1 MAAWARRLWAQD
13 AFVYSLRVFIAL
25 SGAMALCWW
34 RDEVA
39 LVTPIFLGI
48 IASALAETDDS
59 WRGRLRAVLVMLAC
73 FALAAGSVQLL
84 LPHPAWFVAGL
95 ALSTFGFTMLGAIGE
110 RYRAISS
117 ATVILALYA
126 AISASPGTVAAHA
139 PAGGPWHVPGLL
151 LAGAAWYALL
161 SLLWCALF
169 PHQPVRQNLARL
181 YDQLGAYLRLKASL
195 FEPVRGVDVERRR
208 LALAQT
214 NGRLVGALNATKES
228 IFSRWGAGA
237 RATLPT
243 GRMLRH
249 LNLYFLAQDIHE
261 RASSSHHHYNEW
273 ADVLFHSDV
282 LYRAQR
288 VLQLQGVECARI
300 AQALQMHQPFVRDG
314 AVARAMADL
323 RDAIAYLEAQG
334 RAEWHRPLRS
344 LRALAR
350 NLATLDGQLDAAA
363 HPDGGERA
371 GDSSLLDRSPR
382 SLADAWGRVRA
393 QLHPGAPLF
402 RHAVR
407 LSLALAAG
415 HGIMQLI
422 DPVHGYWIPL
432 ATLFVCQPTYGAT
445 LARVSQRIAGTA
457 VGLVVG
463 WALLRLFPSLPLQ
476 ALFAVAAG
484 VLFFVT
490 RTTHYLTATAAIT
503 LLVLM
508 CFNQA
513 TGAAHGLILPRL
525 WDTMIGSAIAA
536 AAMLWVLPDW
546 QGRRLAAVAARALAA
561 HAHYL
566 REILSQYATGKAD
579 DLDYRLARRNAHN
592 ADAALSTTLSHLLQE
607 PRHVRSHSLAGM
619 RMLVAS
625 HTLLSYLSA
634 LGAHRAGPA
643 GEAADLAQEAGGY
656 AAERL
661 EALAAGLQRRQ
672 VGPEALVTAVTEAD
686 GDVGPDVARARTP
699 APSPSQSPTQ
709 TQIRALALAAALEQ
723 AADAGALQG
732 GEGGVSAETLRVLQT
747 QVALVCRQLG
757 VVEARAGACL
767 GQTEVGFE
775 ARRFTHRMIT
785 SATYAC
791 CD

>member
-73 FALAAGSVQLL
+73 FALAASSVQLL

-126 AISASPGTVAAHA
+126 AITASPGSVAAHA
-139 PAGGPWHVPGLL
+139 PAGGPWHVPALL
-151 LAGAAWYALL
+151 LSGAAWYALL

-181 YDQLGAYLRLKASL
+181 YGQLGSYLRLKASL

-288 VLQLQGVECARI
+288 VLQLQGVDCARI
-300 AQALQMHQPFVRDG
+300 AQALQMHEPFVRDG

-334 RAEWHRPLRS
+334 RAEWYRPLRS

-402 RHAVR
+402 RHAAR

-415 HGIMQLI
+415 HAIMQLI

-672 VGPEALVTAVTEAD
+672 VDSGAAGVSADAYAAAAASASVTPTEAD
-686 GDVGPDVARARTP
+686 GEAGGGRAQVRADAHAHAQVQVHT
-699 APSPSQSPTQ
+699 PTQ
-709 TQIRALALAAALEQ
+709 AQALALAAALEQ

-732 GEGGVSAETLRVLQT
+732 GDGGVSAETLRVLQT

-757 VVEARAGACL
+757 VIEGAVGELAGKA
-767 GQTEVGFE
+767 
-775 ARRFTHRMIT
+775 
-785 SATYAC
+785 
-791 CD
+791 

>member
-1 MAAWARRLWAQD
+1 MAAASAAGPAAERGRTGWLRRLWAQD

-25 SGAMALCWW
+25 SGVMALCWW
-34 RDEVA
+34 RDQVA
-39 LVTPIFLGI
+39 LVTPLFLGI
-48 IASALAETDDS
+48 IASAIAETDDS

-73 FALAAGSVQLL
+73 FALAAFSVELL

-95 ALSTFGFTMLGAIGE
+95 ACSTFGFTMLGAIGE
-110 RYRAISS
+110 RYRAIAS

-126 AISASPGTVAAHA
+126 AISASPGTVAGHV
-139 PAGGPWHVPGLL
+139 PAGGPWHVPLL
-151 LAGAAWYALL
+151 LLSGAAWYALL
-161 SLLWCALF
+161 SLLWCAAF
-169 PHQPVRQNLARL
+169 PHQRVRQNLAEL

-214 NGRLVGALNATKES
+214 NGRLVAALNATKES

-237 RATLPT
+237 RDLPT

-249 LNLYFLAQDIHE
+249 LNLYFIAQDIHE

-282 LYRAQR
+282 LYRCQR

-300 AQALQMHQPFVRDG
+300 AQALQMHQPFERDG

-323 RDAIAYLEAQG
+323 RDAVAYLEVQG
-334 RAEWHRPLRS
+334 RAEWQRPLRS

-350 NLATLDGQLDAAA
+350 NLATLDAQLDAAT
-363 HPDGGERA
+363 HPDGGERV

-393 QLHPGAPLF
+393 QLHRGSPLF
-402 RHAVR
+402 RHAAR

-415 HGIMQLI
+415 HGVMQLI

-445 LARVSQRIAGTA
+445 LARVAQRIAGTA
-457 VGLVVG
+457 VGLVLG

-513 TGAAHGLILPRL
+513 TGAAYGLILPRL
-525 WDTMIGSAIAA
+525 LDTMIGSAIAA
-536 AAMLWVLPDW
+536 VAMLWVLPDW
-546 QGRRLAAVAARALAA
+546 QGRRLAAVAAQALAA

-592 ADAALSTTLSHLLQE
+592 ADAAFSTTLSHLLQE

-625 HTLLSYLSA
+625 HTLLNYLSA

-643 GEAADLAQEAGGY
+643 GPAADLAQEAGAH

-661 EALAAGLQRRQ
+661 ESLAAALRRQ
-672 VGPEALVTAVTEAD
+672 EGAALEDA
-686 GDVGPDVARARTP
+686 GRA
-699 APSPSQSPTQ
+699 Q
-709 TQIRALALAAALEQ
+709 ALAAALEQ
-723 AADAGALQG
+723 AADAMALR
-732 GEGGVSAETLRVLQT
+732 GEAGVADTSAETLRILQT
-747 QVALVCRQLG
+747 QLALVCRQIGVIEGAARELLG
-757 VVEARAGACL
+757 
-767 GQTEVGFE
+767 
-775 ARRFTHRMIT
+775 
-785 SATYAC
+785 
-791 CD
+791 

>member
-1 MAAWARRLWAQD
+1 MEKATETATYTAKTTTTPAATADGPALPGPEGPGWLRRLWAQD

-25 SGAMALCWW
+25 SGAMAVCWW
-34 RDEVA
+34 RDQVA
-39 LVTPIFLGI
+39 LVTPLFLGI

-59 WRGRLRAVLVMLAC
+59 WRGRLRAVLVMLGC
-73 FALAAGSVQLL
+73 FALAAFSVQIL
-84 LPHPAWFVAGL
+84 LPRPAWFVAGL

-110 RYRAISS
+110 RYRAIAS

-126 AISASPGTVAAHA
+126 AISASGASSHA
-139 PAGGPWHVPGLL
+139 PVGGAAGAWQVPLLL

-169 PHQPVRQNLARL
+169 PHQPVRQNLAQL

-214 NGRLVGALNATKES
+214 NGRVVAALNATKES
-228 IFSRWGAGA
+228 IFSRWGGGTQA
-237 RATLPT
+237 LPT

-282 LYRAQR
+282 LYRCQR
-288 VLQLQGVECARI
+288 VLRLQGVECARI

-314 AVARAMADL
+314 SVARAMDDL
-323 RDAIAYLEAQG
+323 RGAIAYLEAQR
-334 RAEWHRPLRS
+334 RAEWQRPLRS

-363 HPDGGERA
+363 HPEGGERG

-382 SLADAWGRVRA
+382 SLADAWERVRA
-393 QLHPGAPLF
+393 QLRPGAPLF

-415 HGIMQLI
+415 HGAMQLI

-445 LARVSQRIAGTA
+445 LARVAQRIAGTA

-490 RTTHYLTATAAIT
+490 RTTRYLTATAAIT

-513 TGAAHGLILPRL
+513 TGEAHALILPRL
-525 WDTMIGSAIAA
+525 LDTLIGSAIAA
-536 AAMLWVLPDW
+536 VAMFWVLPDW
-546 QGRRLAAVAARALAA
+546 QGRRLAAVAAQALAA
-561 HAHYL
+561 HAQYL

-625 HTLLSYLSA
+625 HTLLNYLSA

-643 GEAADLAQEAGGY
+643 GPAADLAQEAGAY
-656 AAERL
+656 AAGRL
-661 EALAAGLQRRQ
+661 EAVAA
-672 VGPEALVTAVTEAD
+672 AL
-686 GDVGPDVARARTP
+686 RARGHGVLTGD
-699 APSPSQSPTQ
+699 AG
-709 TQIRALALAAALEQ
+709 RAEGWAVALEQ
-723 AADAGALQG
+723 AADAMGPG
-732 GEGGVSAETLRVLQT
+732 GEGDGAEGGGAARAETVRTLQT
-747 QVALVCRQLG
+747 QVGLVCRQVGVIEG
-757 VVEARAGACL
+757 VVGEWGVR
-767 GQTEVGFE
+767 VG
-775 ARRFTHRMIT
+775 
-785 SATYAC
+785 
-791 CD
+791 

>member
-73 FALAAGSVQLL
+73 FALAASSVQLL

-126 AISASPGTVAAHA
+126 AITASPGSVAAHA
-139 PAGGPWHVPGLL
+139 PAGGPWHVPALL
-151 LAGAAWYALL
+151 LSGAAWYALL

-181 YDQLGAYLRLKASL
+181 YGQLGSYLRLKASL

-288 VLQLQGVECARI
+288 VLQLQGVDCARI
-300 AQALQMHQPFVRDG
+300 AQALQMHEPFVRDG
-314 AVARAMADL
+314 AVAHAMADL

-334 RAEWHRPLRS
+334 RAEWYRPLRS

-402 RHAVR
+402 RHAAR

-415 HGIMQLI
+415 HAIMQLI

-672 VGPEALVTAVTEAD
+672 VDSGAAGVSADAYAAAAASASVTPTEAD
-686 GDVGPDVARARTP
+686 GEAGGGRAQVRADAHAHAQVQVHT
-699 APSPSQSPTQ
+699 PTQ
-709 TQIRALALAAALEQ
+709 AHALALAAALEQ

-732 GEGGVSAETLRVLQT
+732 GDGGVSAETLRVLQT

-757 VVEARAGACL
+757 VIEGAVGELAG
-767 GQTEVGFE
+767 
-775 ARRFTHRMIT
+775 
-785 SATYAC
+785 
-791 CD
+791 

>member
-1 MAAWARRLWAQD
+1 MAAAGQAAERGRAGWLRRLWAQD

-34 RDEVA
+34 RDQVA
-39 LVTPIFLGI
+39 LVTLLFLGI

-59 WRGRLRAVLVMLAC
+59 WRGRLRAVWVMLAC
-73 FALAAGSVQLL
+73 FALAAFSVQLL

-95 ALSTFGFTMLGAIGE
+95 ACSTFGFTMLGAIGE
-110 RYRAISS
+110 RYRAIAS

-126 AISASPGTVAAHA
+126 AISASPGTVAGHV
-139 PAGGPWHVPGLL
+139 PAGGPWHVPLL
-151 LAGAAWYALL
+151 LLSGAAWYALL
-161 SLLWCALF
+161 SLVWCAAF
-169 PHQPVRQNLARL
+169 PHQRVRQNLAGL

-214 NGRLVGALNATKES
+214 NGRLVAALNATKES

-237 RATLPT
+237 RALPT

-249 LNLYFLAQDIHE
+249 LNLYFIAQDIHE

-282 LYRAQR
+282 LYRCQR

-300 AQALQMHQPFVRDG
+300 AQALQMHQPFERDG

-334 RAEWHRPLRS
+334 RAEWQRPLRS

-350 NLATLDGQLDAAA
+350 NLGTLDAQLDAAT

-382 SLADAWGRVRA
+382 SLADAWGRVRV
-393 QLHPGAPLF
+393 QLHRGSPLF

-415 HGIMQLI
+415 HGVMQLI

-445 LARVSQRIAGTA
+445 LARVAQRIAGTA

-513 TGAAHGLILPRL
+513 TGAGERADPAAPAGHHDRQCHRRGGDAVGAAGLAGTPPGGRGGPGPGRACPLPARDPLAVRHRQVRRPGLPARAAQRAQRGCGVLHDPLAPAAGAAPRAIAFAGRHAHAGGLAHLAELSLRPGRAPGGACGPCRGPGPGGRGACGGAAGGAGGRAGTGGGCHGAAGG
-525 WDTMIGSAIAA
+525 WWCGGSAGG
-536 AAMLWVLPDW
+536 D
-546 QGRRLAAVAARALAA
+546 VA
-561 HAHYL
+561 HP
-566 REILSQYATGKAD
+566 
-579 DLDYRLARRNAHN
+579 
-592 ADAALSTTLSHLLQE
+592 ADAAG
-607 PRHVRSHSLAGM
+607 AG
-619 RMLVAS
+619 VW
-625 HTLLSYLSA
+625 
-634 LGAHRAGPA
+634 
-643 GEAADLAQEAGGY
+643 
-656 AAERL
+656 
-661 EALAAGLQRRQ
+661 
-672 VGPEALVTAVTEAD
+672 AD
-686 GDVGPDVARARTP
+686 GGDR
-699 APSPSQSPTQ
+699 
-709 TQIRALALAAALEQ
+709 
-723 AADAGALQG
+723 G
-732 GEGGVSAETLRVLQT
+732 GCA
-747 QVALVCRQLG
+747 G
-757 VVEARAGACL
+757 VVGVIFFPGPGCAPGGAPTFFC
-767 GQTEVGFE
+767 F
-775 ARRFTHRMIT
+775 AKRK
-785 SATYAC
+785 
-791 CD
+791 

>member
-48 IASALAETDDS
+48 IAGALAETDDS

-73 FALAAGSVQLL
+73 FALAASSVQLL

-126 AISASPGTVAAHA
+126 AITASPGSVTAHA
-139 PAGGPWHVPGLL
+139 PAGGPWHVPALL
-151 LAGAAWYALL
+151 LSGAAWYALL

-181 YDQLGAYLRLKASL
+181 YGQLGSYLRLKASL

-288 VLQLQGVECARI
+288 VLQLQGVDCARI
-300 AQALQMHQPFVRDG
+300 AQALQMHEPFVRDG

-334 RAEWHRPLRS
+334 RAEWYRPLRS

-402 RHAVR
+402 RHAAR

-415 HGIMQLI
+415 HAIMQLI

-672 VGPEALVTAVTEAD
+672 VDSGAAGVSADAYAAAAASASVTPTEAD
-686 GDVGPDVARARTP
+686 GEAGGGRAQVRADAHAHAQVQVHT
-699 APSPSQSPTQ
+699 PTQ
-709 TQIRALALAAALEQ
+709 AHALALAAALEQ

-732 GEGGVSAETLRVLQT
+732 GDGGVSAETLRVLQT

-757 VVEARAGACL
+757 VIEGAVGELAG
-767 GQTEVGFE
+767 
-775 ARRFTHRMIT
+775 
-785 SATYAC
+785 
-791 CD
+791 

>member
-48 IASALAETDDS
+48 IAGALAETDDS

-73 FALAAGSVQLL
+73 FALAASSVQLL

-126 AISASPGTVAAHA
+126 AITASPGSVTAHA
-139 PAGGPWHVPGLL
+139 PAGGPWHVPALL
-151 LAGAAWYALL
+151 LSGAAWYALL

-181 YDQLGAYLRLKASL
+181 YGQLGSYLRLKASL

-288 VLQLQGVECARI
+288 VLQLQGVDCARI
-300 AQALQMHQPFVRDG
+300 AQALQMHEPFVRDG

-334 RAEWHRPLRS
+334 RAEWYRPLRS

-402 RHAVR
+402 RHAAR

-415 HGIMQLI
+415 HAIMQLI

-672 VGPEALVTAVTEAD
+672 VDSGAAGVSADAYAAAAASASVTPTEAD
-686 GDVGPDVARARTP
+686 GEAGGGRAQVRADAHAHAQVQVHT
-699 APSPSQSPTQ
+699 PTQ
-709 TQIRALALAAALEQ
+709 AHALALAAALEQ

-732 GEGGVSAETLRVLQT
+732 GDGGVSAETLRVLQT

-757 VVEARAGACL
+757 VIEGAVGELAGKA
-767 GQTEVGFE
+767 
-775 ARRFTHRMIT
+775 
-785 SATYAC
+785 
-791 CD
+791 